1 VNATELERLELVID
15 TAGVSRRIEL
25 LLPIG
30 VRPRQL
36 SVRTLLLGMLL
47 VAAACRP
54 AHLRRVHQTLLALPE
69 AQQRR
74 LGIIAPWRD
83 GPHLLTYRQVERTFA
98 LVVSKLANDTPDGT
112 PSQTLTETL
121 DALLEASITVLGE
134 PATSSYAVDWTDH
147 QTWSRPPPKRDAK
160 RDDPKPVPND
170 DERPADPQQST
181 PDGDGDGDGDGEDD
195 PRCADPEAAWG
206 HRRGNHPGQK
216 DEAFYGYYLQAATT
230 VKDEHGPE
238 VPELVRRMLLTSCHV
253 DPPPAFVPVLERMAS
268 DNITIADVL
277 ADSGYAY
284 RVPENW
290 ALPIRA
296 LGADLIQ
303 DLHPNDRGPNG
314 THKGATCANGNLY
327 CPATPTTLLQLQPL
341 ARGASAEQ
349 TARHDQQCAELAR
362 YKLSPITRH
371 DPDGYHRAICP
382 AAQGKLRCPL
392 RPESMTR
399 SHARPTILTP
409 PQHPPACCQQ
419 KTITVPPSIN
429 AKTAQKHDFPSP
441 QHRASY
447 NRRSAAERTYAT
459 IKDPATNNLNKG
471 WCRIMGLTGIAL
483 LTATALIARNLRIN
497 DAHTARQAEN
507 ERRAANG
514 LPPKRRKRRRQTT
527 NELIA
532 AAHPPP

>member
-1 VNATELERLELVID
+1 VSEKLTLERLEAVID
-15 TAGVSRRIEL
+15 TAGVSSRIEL
-25 LLPIG
+25 LLAIG

-54 AHLRRVHQTLLALPE
+54 AHLRRVHQALLALPE

-74 LGIIAPWRD
+74 LGIIADWRD
-83 GPHLLTYRQVERTFA
+83 GPHLLTYRQVERTFG
-98 LVVSKLANDTPDGT
+98 LVVSTLANDTPDGT
-112 PSQTLTETL
+112 PSQTLTDTL

-147 QTWSRPPPKRDAK
+147 ETWSRPPPKRDG
-160 RDDPKPVPND
+160 PKPVPADD
-170 DERPADPQQST
+170 DERPVDPQQPT
-181 PDGDGDGDGDGEDD
+181 PDNDGDGEDD
-195 PRCADPEAAWG
+195 RDGDDDQRCADPEAAWG
-206 HRRGNHPGQK
+206 HRRGHHPGQK

-238 VPELVRRMLLTSCHV
+238 VPELARRMLLTSCHV
-253 DPPPAFVPVLERMAS
+253 DPPPAFVPVLERMAN

-284 RVPENW
+284 RVAANW
-290 ALPIRA
+290 ALPVRA

-314 THKGATCANGNLY
+314 THMGATCANGNLY
-327 CPATPTTLLQLQPL
+327 CPATPTTLLQTQPL

-349 TARHDQQCAELAR
+349 TAQHDRQYAELAR

-371 DPDGYHRAICP
+371 DPDGYHRATCP

-399 SHARPTILTP
+399 SHDRPTILAP

-419 KTITVPPSIN
+419 KTITVPPSVN
-429 AKTAQKHDFPSP
+429 AKTAQKHDYPSP

-459 IKDPATNNLNKG
+459 IKDPATNNINKG

-483 LTATALIARNLRIN
+483 LTATVLIARNLRIN
-497 DAHTARQAEN
+497 DAHAARQAEN

-514 LPPKRRKRRRQTT
+514 LPPKQRKRRRQSTT
-527 NELIA
+527 DLIST
-532 AAHPPP
+532 AHASP